1 MRFPKKT
8 LSLYKKKISGLILI
22 NITNMHMQHS
32 AEYNL
37 INSVG
42 MQFFNVKVLIS
53 LLDSE
58 YSSSQKI

>member
-1 MRFPKKT
+1 
-8 LSLYKKKISGLILI
+8 
-22 NITNMHMQHS
+22 MQHS